1 MNRFG
6 FCKQEGPVFRIR
18 DLNSP
23 WRSVLHL
30 GQRQMVGKSYQWE
43 DDPETS
49 TFSFLEKGRV
59 RLLNL
64 SETGKERIV
73 LYIEP
78 GCLFREIVLLHVSP
92 SHPAS
97 LVALEPCEVYNF
109 PLLDDAEF
117 VRRHPALMS
126 NLVHSLGAKA
136 GAFYS
141 QITESVELDPQTQVC
156 RYLHRLADERR
167 TRVVNPGVSQSEL
180 ALVLGLH
187 RSTVCRIIRTCAIG
201 AFWGTLPGV
210 PLRSSTAKPS
220 RSCATR
226 AREENKMNRGEGAF
240 GEFPHG
246 FSLPGYTAFPMF
258 FE

>member
-92 SHPAS
+92 SHPRRWWRWNPVKS
-97 LVALEPCEVYNF
+97 IISPGPCWTMPNSCG
-109 PLLDDAEF
+109 AI
-117 VRRHPALMS
+117 RR
-126 NLVHSLGAKA
+126 
-136 GAFYS
+136 
-141 QITESVELDPQTQVC
+141 
-156 RYLHRLADERR
+156 
-167 TRVVNPGVSQSEL
+167 
-180 ALVLGLH
+180 
-187 RSTVCRIIRTCAIG
+187 
-201 AFWGTLPGV
+201 
-210 PLRSSTAKPS
+210 
-220 RSCATR
+220 
-226 AREENKMNRGEGAF
+226 
-240 GEFPHG
+240 
-246 FSLPGYTAFPMF
+246 
-258 FE
+258 

>member
-109 PLLDDAEF
+109 PRTLLDDAEF

-156 RYLHRLADERR
+156 RY
-167 TRVVNPGVSQSEL
+167 QSEL

-187 RSTVCRIIRTCAIG
+187 RSTVCRIIRT
-201 AFWGTLPGV
+201 LRDRGV
-210 PLRSSTAKPS
+210 LGHFTRCSLEILDREALAELCNPS
-220 RSCATR
+220 
-226 AREENKMNRGEGAF
+226 EG
-240 GEFPHG
+240 GK
-246 FSLPGYTAFPMF
+246 
-258 FE
+258 

>member
-109 PLLDDAEF
+109 PRTLLDDAEF

-180 ALVLGLH
+180 ALVLGARYAAL
-187 RSTVCRIIRTCAIG
+187 SGPCAIG

-240 GEFPHG
+240 GEYPHG

>member
-43 DDPETS
+43 DDP
-49 TFSFLEKGRV
+49 
-59 RLLNL
+59 
-64 SETGKERIV
+64 
-73 LYIEP
+73 
-78 GCLFREIVLLHVSP
+78 
-92 SHPAS
+92 
-97 LVALEPCEVYNF
+97 
-109 PLLDDAEF
+109 EF

-187 RSTVCRIIRTCAIG
+187 RSTVCRIIRT
-201 AFWGTLPGV
+201 LRDRGV
-210 PLRSSTAKPS
+210 LGHFTRCSLEILDREALAELCNPS
-220 RSCATR
+220 
-226 AREENKMNRGEGAF
+226 EG
-240 GEFPHG
+240 GK
-246 FSLPGYTAFPMF
+246 
-258 FE
+258 

>member
-97 LVALEPCEVYNF
+97 LVALEPCEVYNS
-109 PLLDDAEF
+109 PGPCWTMPNSCGAI
-117 VRRHPALMS
+117 PALMMQS
-126 NLVHSLGAKA
+126 GPLARSQGRGLLQPDNRKRRA
-136 GAFYS
+136 G
-141 QITESVELDPQTQVC
+141 P
-156 RYLHRLADERR
+156 ADAGM
-167 TRVVNPGVSQSEL
+167 PVS
-180 ALVLGLH
+180 APAG
-187 RSTVCRIIRTCAIG
+187 R
-201 AFWGTLPGV
+201 
-210 PLRSSTAKPS
+210 
-220 RSCATR
+220 
-226 AREENKMNRGEGAF
+226 
-240 GEFPHG
+240 
-246 FSLPGYTAFPMF
+246 
-258 FE
+258 

>member
-109 PLLDDAEF
+109 PRTLLDDAEF

-126 NLVHSLGAKA
+126 GWPMSAGPAWSTPACRSPSWPLCSACIGA
-136 GAFYS
+136 
-141 QITESVELDPQTQVC
+141 
-156 RYLHRLADERR
+156 RYA
-167 TRVVNPGVSQSEL
+167 
-180 ALVLGLH
+180 ALSGP
-187 RSTVCRIIRTCAIG
+187 CAIG

>member
-97 LVALEPCEVYNF
+97 LVAL
-109 PLLDDAEF
+109 DAKGF
-117 VRRHPALMS
+117 Y
-126 NLVHSLGAKA
+126 GAKDSS
-136 GAFYS
+136 GKKGYS
-141 QITESVELDPQTQVC
+141 DTEVFG
-156 RYLHRLADERR
+156 RLSERNER
-167 TRVVNPGVSQSEL
+167 KF
-180 ALVLGLH
+180 H
-187 RSTVCRIIRTCAIG
+187 IRLCD
-201 AFWGTLPGV
+201 
-210 PLRSSTAKPS
+210 R
-220 RSCATR
+220 
-226 AREENKMNRGEGAF
+226 
-240 GEFPHG
+240 
-246 FSLPGYTAFPMF
+246 
-258 FE
+258 

>member
-92 SHPAS
+92 SHRCALRFAGTY
-97 LVALEPCEVYNF
+97 LVQV
-109 PLLDDAEF
+109 F
-117 VRRHPALMS
+117 V
-126 NLVHSLGAKA
+126 
-136 GAFYS
+136 
-141 QITESVELDPQTQVC
+141 
-156 RYLHRLADERR
+156 
-167 TRVVNPGVSQSEL
+167 
-180 ALVLGLH
+180 
-187 RSTVCRIIRTCAIG
+187 
-201 AFWGTLPGV
+201 
-210 PLRSSTAKPS
+210 AKPHYGS
-220 RSCATR
+220 PYGDRDD
-226 AREENKMNRGEGAF
+226 
-240 GEFPHG
+240 
-246 FSLPGYTAFPMF
+246 
-258 FE
+258 

>member
-97 LVALEPCEVYNF
+97 LVALEPVKSIISPGPAGRCRIR
-109 PLLDDAEF
+109 AA
-117 VRRHPALMS
+117 HPALMS
-126 NLVHSLGAKA
+126 NLVHSLGAK
-136 GAFYS
+136 
-141 QITESVELDPQTQVC
+141 
-156 RYLHRLADERR
+156 
-167 TRVVNPGVSQSEL
+167 PGP
-180 ALVLGLH
+180 
-187 RSTVCRIIRTCAIG
+187 
-201 AFWGTLPGV
+201 F
-210 PLRSSTAKPS
+210 TA
-220 RSCATR
+220 R
-226 AREENKMNRGEGAF
+226 
-240 GEFPHG
+240 
-246 FSLPGYTAFPMF
+246 
-258 FE
+258 

>member
-109 PLLDDAEF
+109 PRTLLDDAEF

-156 RYLHRLADERR
+156 RYLHRLADERPDPR
-167 TRVVNPGVSQSEL
+167 GQPRRVAVRAGPCARLASEHGMPHYPDPARSGRSG
-180 ALVLGLH
+180 ALYPV
-187 RSTVCRIIRTCAIG
+187 
-201 AFWGTLPGV
+201 
-210 PLRSSTAKPS
+210 
-220 RSCATR
+220 
-226 AREENKMNRGEGAF
+226 
-240 GEFPHG
+240 FP
-246 FSLPGYTAFPMF
+246 
-258 FE
+258 

>member
-1 MNRFG
+1 
-6 FCKQEGPVFRIR
+6 
-18 DLNSP
+18 
-23 WRSVLHL
+23 
-30 GQRQMVGKSYQWE
+30 
-43 DDPETS
+43 
-49 TFSFLEKGRV
+49 
-59 RLLNL
+59 
-64 SETGKERIV
+64 
-73 LYIEP
+73 YIEP

-109 PLLDDAEF
+109 PRTLLDDAEF

-187 RSTVCRIIRTCAIG
+187 RSTVCRIIRT
-201 AFWGTLPGV
+201 LRDRGV
-210 PLRSSTAKPS
+210 LGHFTRCSLEILDREALAELCNPS
-220 RSCATR
+220 
-226 AREENKMNRGEGAF
+226 EG
-240 GEFPHG
+240 GK
-246 FSLPGYTAFPMF
+246 
-258 FE
+258 

>member
-109 PLLDDAEF
+109 PRTLLDDAEF
-117 VRRHPALMS
+117 ARSQGRGLLQPDNRKRRAGPAD
-126 NLVHSLGAKA
+126 A
-136 GAFYS
+136 GM
-141 QITESVELDPQTQVC
+141 P
-156 RYLHRLADERR
+156 
-167 TRVVNPGVSQSEL
+167 VS
-180 ALVLGLH
+180 APTG
-187 RSTVCRIIRTCAIG
+187 R
-201 AFWGTLPGV
+201 
-210 PLRSSTAKPS
+210 
-220 RSCATR
+220 
-226 AREENKMNRGEGAF
+226 
-240 GEFPHG
+240 
-246 FSLPGYTAFPMF
+246 
-258 FE
+258 

>member
-97 LVALEPCEVYNF
+97 LVALEPCVVYNGQ
-109 PLLDDAEF
+109 PRRVA
-117 VRRHPALMS
+117 VR
-126 NLVHSLGAKA
+126 A
-136 GAFYS
+136 GPCA
-141 QITESVELDPQTQVC
+141 
-156 RYLHRLADERR
+156 RLASEHGMPHYP
-167 TRVVNPGVSQSEL
+167 NPARSGRSG
-180 ALVLGLH
+180 ALYPV
-187 RSTVCRIIRTCAIG
+187 
-201 AFWGTLPGV
+201 
-210 PLRSSTAKPS
+210 
-220 RSCATR
+220 
-226 AREENKMNRGEGAF
+226 
-240 GEFPHG
+240 FP
-246 FSLPGYTAFPMF
+246 
-258 FE
+258 

>member
-109 PLLDDAEF
+109 PRTLLDDAEF

-141 QITESVELDPQTQVC
+141 QITESVELDPQ
-156 RYLHRLADERR
+156 
-167 TRVVNPGVSQSEL
+167 
-180 ALVLGLH
+180 
-187 RSTVCRIIRTCAIG
+187 
-201 AFWGTLPGV
+201 
-210 PLRSSTAKPS
+210 
-220 RSCATR
+220 
-226 AREENKMNRGEGAF
+226 
-240 GEFPHG
+240 
-246 FSLPGYTAFPMF
+246 
-258 FE
+258 

>member
-1 MNRFG
+1 
-6 FCKQEGPVFRIR
+6 
-18 DLNSP
+18 
-23 WRSVLHL
+23 
-30 GQRQMVGKSYQWE
+30 MVGKSYQWE

-78 GCLFREIVLLHVSP
+78 GCLFREILLLHVSP

-109 PLLDDAEF
+109 PRTLLDDAEF

-187 RSTVCRIIRTCAIG
+187 RSTVCRIIRT
-201 AFWGTLPGV
+201 LRDRGV
-210 PLRSSTAKPS
+210 LGHFTRCSLEILDREALAELCNPS
-220 RSCATR
+220 
-226 AREENKMNRGEGAF
+226 EG
-240 GEFPHG
+240 GK
-246 FSLPGYTAFPMF
+246 
-258 FE
+258 

>member
-73 LYIEP
+73 PLY
-78 GCLFREIVLLHVSP
+78 R
-92 SHPAS
+92 A
-97 LVALEPCEVYNF
+97 
-109 PLLDDAEF
+109 
-117 VRRHPALMS
+117 
-126 NLVHSLGAKA
+126 
-136 GAFYS
+136 
-141 QITESVELDPQTQVC
+141 
-156 RYLHRLADERR
+156 
-167 TRVVNPGVSQSEL
+167 
-180 ALVLGLH
+180 
-187 RSTVCRIIRTCAIG
+187 
-201 AFWGTLPGV
+201 GV
-210 PLRSSTAKPS
+210 PLPRNRVAACFPFAS
-220 RSCATR
+220 RVA
-226 AREENKMNRGEGAF
+226 GGA
-240 GEFPHG
+240 GT
-246 FSLPGYTAFPMF
+246 L
-258 FE
+258 

>member
-1 MNRFG
+1 
-6 FCKQEGPVFRIR
+6 
-18 DLNSP
+18 
-23 WRSVLHL
+23 
-30 GQRQMVGKSYQWE
+30 MVGKSYQWE

-73 LYIEP
+73 LYIES
-78 GCLFREIVLLHVSP
+78 GCLFREVVLLHVSP
-92 SHPAS
+92 LHPAS

-109 PLLDDAEF
+109 PRTLLDDAEF
-117 VRRHPALMS
+117 VRHYPALMS

-156 RYLHRLADERR
+156 RYLHRLAEERR

-187 RSTVCRIIRTCAIG
+187 RSTVCRIIRTLRDRGVLGHFTRCSLEHPRPRSPCGAVQSERGGKIG
-201 AFWGTLPGV
+201 QPGGGNFRRVSTWFPPPWIYRLPTPFRGREAARRGI
-210 PLRSSTAKPS
+210 PFRDARTA
-220 RSCATR
+220 
-226 AREENKMNRGEGAF
+226 
-240 GEFPHG
+240 
-246 FSLPGYTAFPMF
+246 
-258 FE
+258 

>member
-97 LVALEPCEVYNF
+97 LVGAVFVYTPGDIAATSVFGFDGKPTSVSTWIIYGVIFLYYLIATVF
-109 PLLDDAEF
+109 PIDAIIGRIYPIF
-117 VRRHPALMS
+117 GVR
-126 NLVHSLGAKA
+126 SLGIDHQLLVERVLVKA
-136 GAFYS
+136 GSSSEKPCPFLPAPR
-141 QITESVELDPQTQVC
+141 ELRC
-156 RYLHRLADERR
+156 HL
-167 TRVVNPGVSQSEL
+167 
-180 ALVLGLH
+180 
-187 RSTVCRIIRTCAIG
+187 
-201 AFWGTLPGV
+201 
-210 PLRSSTAKPS
+210 LRHL
-220 RSCATR
+220 CI
-226 AREENKMNRGEGAF
+226 
-240 GEFPHG
+240 
-246 FSLPGYTAFPMF
+246 
-258 FE
+258 

>member
-73 LYIEP
+73 LYSR
-78 GCLFREIVLLHVSP
+78 G
-92 SHPAS
+92 AS
-97 LVALEPCEVYNF
+97 SAKSCCCMF
-109 PLLDDAEF
+109 PLRIP
-117 VRRHPALMS
+117 RRWWRWNPVKSIISPGPCWTMPNS
-126 NLVHSLGAKA
+126 CGA
-136 GAFYS
+136 
-141 QITESVELDPQTQVC
+141 I
-156 RYLHRLADERR
+156 RR
-167 TRVVNPGVSQSEL
+167 
-180 ALVLGLH
+180 
-187 RSTVCRIIRTCAIG
+187 
-201 AFWGTLPGV
+201 
-210 PLRSSTAKPS
+210 
-220 RSCATR
+220 
-226 AREENKMNRGEGAF
+226 
-240 GEFPHG
+240 
-246 FSLPGYTAFPMF
+246 
-258 FE
+258 

>member
-109 PLLDDAEF
+109 PRTLLDDAGIA
-117 VRRHPALMS
+117 VQADNILLARHGLPPVSLAWYRDHVEVPVERYYAKLF
-126 NLVHSLGAKA
+126 NLDQAPFEQLAQQ
-136 GAFYS
+136 FMEEY
-141 QITESVELDPQTQVC
+141 
-156 RYLHRLADERR
+156 HRLAPTAR
-167 TRVVNPGVSQSEL
+167 L
-180 ALVLGLH
+180 AG
-187 RSTVCRIIRTCAIG
+187 G
-201 AFWGTLPGV
+201 
-210 PLRSSTAKPS
+210 
-220 RSCATR
+220 
-226 AREENKMNRGEGAF
+226 AREALEALQRENW
-240 GEFPHG
+240 P
-246 FSLPGYTAFPMF
+246 
-258 FE
+258 

>member
-1 MNRFG
+1 
-6 FCKQEGPVFRIR
+6 
-18 DLNSP
+18 
-23 WRSVLHL
+23 
-30 GQRQMVGKSYQWE
+30 
-43 DDPETS
+43 
-49 TFSFLEKGRV
+49 
-59 RLLNL
+59 
-64 SETGKERIV
+64 
-73 LYIEP
+73 
-78 GCLFREIVLLHVSP
+78 
-92 SHPAS
+92 
-97 LVALEPCEVYNF
+97 
-109 PLLDDAEF
+109 
-117 VRRHPALMS
+117 MS

-187 RSTVCRIIRTCAIG
+187 RSTVCRIIRT
-201 AFWGTLPGV
+201 LRDRGV
-210 PLRSSTAKPS
+210 LGHFTRCSLEILDREAS

>member
-109 PLLDDAEF
+109 PRTGPLARSQGRGLLQPDNRKRRAGPADAGMP
-117 VRRHPALMS
+117 VSAPA
-126 NLVHSLGAKA
+126 G
-136 GAFYS
+136 
-141 QITESVELDPQTQVC
+141 
-156 RYLHRLADERR
+156 R
-167 TRVVNPGVSQSEL
+167 
-180 ALVLGLH
+180 
-187 RSTVCRIIRTCAIG
+187 
-201 AFWGTLPGV
+201 
-210 PLRSSTAKPS
+210 
-220 RSCATR
+220 
-226 AREENKMNRGEGAF
+226 
-240 GEFPHG
+240 
-246 FSLPGYTAFPMF
+246 
-258 FE
+258 

>member
-109 PLLDDAEF
+109 PRTLLDDAEF

-187 RSTVCRIIRTCAIG
+187 RSTVCRIIRT
-201 AFWGTLPGV
+201 LRDRGV
-210 PLRSSTAKPS
+210 LGHCTRGPLELHARQALAAGRHPS
-220 RSCATR
+220 
-226 AREENKMNRGEGAF
+226 EG
-240 GEFPHG
+240 GK
-246 FSLPGYTAFPMF
+246 
-258 FE
+258 